1 MYLNNVYTP
10 MPMGLHVNWIVLY
23 VYNNNFDCSKGF
35 VYIGHKT
42 SKAKYRLVLRTENIS
57 SIWVTSLTREL
68 VPSNKPA
75 LAKLSS

>member
-42 SKAKYRLVLRTENIS
+42 SKAKYRLVLR
-57 SIWVTSLTREL
+57 LQH
-68 VPSNKPA
+68 
-75 LAKLSS
+75 